1 MQRLRPR
8 TGIVLPLKCP
18 GDILADDEQPRGGH
32 RPHRKFSIQDDKPL
46 VKTYA
51 TLFWRYLRPQ
61 IRHVSLLA
69 LLVVG
74 SIGLQLINPQLV
86 RRFLDGAERGRSL
99 DELVQTGLLF
109 MALAV
114 LAQVLRVVAAYV
126 GENVAWRATNALR
139 ADLALHCLKLD
150 MDFHKRNKPGELIER
165 VDGDVNELTTFFSQ
179 LVIELGS
186 NLLLAAGVVVL
197 LWFLDWRIG
206 VTISVIAVL
215 AAVGLEIA
223 NRYVVPRWQVV
234 RQVESDLFGYLEE
247 WLNGTEEIQTNRAAT
262 YVLGRL
268 YEQMRKRW
276 RAMQSAQRLN
286 MTVMALPIVV
296 PSVAYAAA
304 YLWGD
309 ALFRNGAL
317 TVGSVYL
324 IFYYID
330 VAKGPLWGIQ
340 RQVQD
345 LQRAAASMNRVAAL
359 FDERPQLPAHGKH
372 SLPAGPLRVAFEDVS
387 FYYDDDPNTPIL
399 ADIDLTLEP
408 GRVLGLLGRTGSG
421 KTTLT
426 RLLLRFYD
434 PSGGRVYLG
443 GGEQRLLS
451 LPEVSLAS
459 LRERVGVVTQEVQ
472 LFHATVRDNL
482 TLFTDDAQDERIL
495 AALDE
500 LGLGPWLEDLPQG
513 LDTRLEAGDN
523 LSAGEA
529 QLLALGRVFLAD
541 VGLVILDEASSRLDP
556 ATEHLLERALDR
568 LLEDRTAI
576 VIAHRLS
583 TVRRADEI
591 VILEQGRIVEH
602 GERAVLAADSDSLFH
617 HLLQVGI
624 EEALA

>member
-1 MQRLRPR
+1 MR
-8 TGIVLPLKCP
+8 
-18 GDILADDEQPRGGH
+18 
-32 RPHRKFSIQDDKPL
+32 
-46 VKTYA
+46 TYA

-61 IRHVSLLA
+61 IGHVSLLT

-109 MALAV
+109 MGLAI
-114 LAQVLRVVAAYV
+114 LAQVLRVVATYV

-150 MDFHKRNKPGELIER
+150 MGFHKRNKPGELIER

-186 NLLLAAGVVVL
+186 NLLLAVGVVVL
-197 LWFLDWRIG
+197 LWLLDWRVG
-206 VTISVIAVL
+206 LTISVVAVL

-223 NRYVVPRWQVV
+223 NRYVVPRWQLV
-234 RQVESDLFGYLEE
+234 REVESDLFGYLEE
-247 WLNGTEEIQTNRAAT
+247 WLNGTEEIQTNHAGT

-268 YEQMRKRW
+268 YELMRKRW
-276 RAMQSAQRLN
+276 RAMQRAQRMN

-309 ALFRNGAL
+309 GLFRGGVL

-324 IFYYID
+324 IFYYVD

-345 LQRAAASMNRVAAL
+345 LQRAAASMNRIVAL
-359 FDERPQLPAHGKH
+359 FAERPQLPAHGKR
-372 SLPAGPLRVAFEDVS
+372 SLPGGPMRVAFEDVS
-387 FYYDDDPNTPIL
+387 FYYDDDPHTPIL
-399 ADIDLTLEP
+399 EDIDLTLEA

-434 PSGGRVYLG
+434 PNNGTICLG
-443 GGEQRLLS
+443 GDGQTLQS
-451 LPEVSLAS
+451 LPRVSLAS

-482 TLFTDDAQDERIL
+482 TLFADDVPDERIL

-500 LGLGPWLEDLPQG
+500 LGLTSWLEDLPQG

-556 ATEHLLERALDR
+556 ATEHLLEQALDR

-591 VILEQGRIVEH
+591 VILERGRIVEH
-602 GERAVLAADSDSLFH
+602 GERAVLAADADSLFH

>member
-1 MQRLRPR
+1 MR
-8 TGIVLPLKCP
+8 
-18 GDILADDEQPRGGH
+18 
-32 RPHRKFSIQDDKPL
+32 
-46 VKTYA
+46 TYA

-61 IRHVSLLA
+61 IGHVSLLT

-74 SIGLQLINPQLV
+74 SIGLQLVNPQLV

-109 MALAV
+109 MGLAI
-114 LAQVLRVVAAYV
+114 LAQVLRVVATYV

-139 ADLALHCLKLD
+139 GDLALHCLKLD
-150 MDFHKRNKPGELIER
+150 MGFHKRHKPGELIER
-165 VDGDVNELTTFFSQ
+165 VDGDVNELTTFFSE

-186 NLLLAAGVVVL
+186 NLLLAVGVVVL
-197 LWFLDWRIG
+197 LWLLDWRVG
-206 VTISVIAVL
+206 LTISVIAVL
-215 AAVGLEIA
+215 AALGLEIA
-223 NRYVVPRWQVV
+223 NRYVVPRWQLV
-234 RQVESDLFGYLEE
+234 RQVESELFGYLEE
-247 WLNGTEEIQTNRAAT
+247 WLNGTEEIQTNRAGT

-268 YEQMRKRW
+268 YELMRKRW
-276 RAMQSAQRLN
+276 RAMQSAQRMN

-309 ALFRNGAL
+309 SLFRGGVL

-324 IFYYID
+324 VFYYVD

-345 LQRAAASMNRVAAL
+345 LQRAAASMNRIVAL
-359 FDERPQLPAHGKH
+359 FAERPQLPAHGTA
-372 SLPAGPLRVAFEDVS
+372 SLPGGPMRVAFEDVA
-387 FYYDDDPNTPIL
+387 FYYDDDPHTPIL
-399 ADIDLTLEP
+399 EDIDLTLEP

-434 PSGGRVYLG
+434 PNEGTICLG
-443 GGEQRLLS
+443 ADDQTLQS

-482 TLFTDDAQDERIL
+482 TLFADDVPDERIL

-500 LGLGPWLEDLPQG
+500 LGLRPWLEELPQG

-556 ATEHLLERALDR
+556 ATEQLLEQALDR

-591 VILEQGRIVEH
+591 VILERGRIVEH
-602 GERAVLAADSDSLFH
+602 GERAVLAGDADSLFH

-624 EEALA
+624 EEALT

>member
-1 MQRLRPR
+1 MR
-8 TGIVLPLKCP
+8 
-18 GDILADDEQPRGGH
+18 
-32 RPHRKFSIQDDKPL
+32 
-46 VKTYA
+46 TYA

-61 IRHVSLLA
+61 IGHVSLLT

-109 MALAV
+109 MGLAI
-114 LAQVLRVVAAYV
+114 LAQVLRVVATYV

-150 MDFHKRNKPGELIER
+150 MGFHKRNKPGELIER

-186 NLLLAAGVVVL
+186 NLLLAVGVVVL
-197 LWFLDWRIG
+197 LWLLDWRVG
-206 VTISVIAVL
+206 LTISVVAVL

-223 NRYVVPRWQVV
+223 NRYVVPRWQLV

-247 WLNGTEEIQTNRAAT
+247 WLNGTEEIQTNHAGT

-268 YEQMRKRW
+268 YELMRKRW
-276 RAMQSAQRLN
+276 RAMQRAQRMN

-309 ALFRNGAL
+309 GLFRGGVL

-324 IFYYID
+324 IFYYVD

-345 LQRAAASMNRVAAL
+345 LQRAAASMNRIVAL
-359 FDERPQLPAHGKH
+359 FAERPQLPAHGKR
-372 SLPAGPLRVAFEDVS
+372 SLPGGPMRVAFEDVS
-387 FYYDDDPNTPIL
+387 FYYDDDPHTPIL
-399 ADIDLTLEP
+399 EDIDLTLEA

-434 PSGGRVYLG
+434 PNNGTICLG
-443 GGEQRLLS
+443 GDGQTLQS
-451 LPEVSLAS
+451 LPRVSLAS

-482 TLFTDDAQDERIL
+482 TLFADDVPDERIL

-500 LGLGPWLEDLPQG
+500 LGLTPWLEDLPQG

-556 ATEHLLERALDR
+556 ATEHLLEQALDR

-591 VILEQGRIVEH
+591 VILERGRIVEH
-602 GERAVLAADSDSLFH
+602 GERAVLAADADSLFH

>member
-1 MQRLRPR
+1 MR
-8 TGIVLPLKCP
+8 TYV
-18 GDILADDEQPRGGH
+18 
-32 RPHRKFSIQDDKPL
+32 
-46 VKTYA
+46 

-61 IRHVSLLA
+61 IGQVSLLA

-99 DELVQTGLLF
+99 DELLQTGALF
-109 MALAV
+109 MGLAV
-114 LAQVLRVVAAYV
+114 LAQLLRVVGAYV

-150 MDFHKRNKPGELIER
+150 MGFHKQHKPGELIER

-186 NLLLAAGVVVL
+186 NLLLAGGVVVL
-197 LWFLDWRIG
+197 LWLLDWRVG
-206 VTISVIAVL
+206 LTISVIAVL

-223 NRYVVPRWQVV
+223 NRYVVPRWQTV
-234 RQVESDLFGYLEE
+234 RQVESDLFGFLEE
-247 WLNGTEEIQTNRAAT
+247 WLNGTEEIQTNRAGT

-268 YEQMRKRW
+268 YELMGKRW
-276 RAMQSAQRLN
+276 RAMQSAQRMN
-286 MTVMALPIVV
+286 MTVMSLPIIV
-296 PSVAYAAA
+296 PSVAYVAA

-309 ALFRNGAL
+309 SLFRGGLL

-345 LQRAAASMNRVAAL
+345 LQRAAASINRIAAL
-359 FDERPQLPAHGKH
+359 FAEETQLSAHGEGA
-372 SLPAGPLRVAFEDVS
+372 LPDGPLRVAFQNVW
-387 FYYDDDPNTPIL
+387 FYYDDDPHTPIL
-399 ADIDLTLEP
+399 QNIDLTLKP

-434 PSGGRVYLG
+434 PSTGEICLGRDG
-443 GGEQRLLS
+443 QEMQAI
-451 LPEVSLAS
+451 PDVSLAS
-459 LRERVGVVTQEVQ
+459 LRERIGVVTQEVQ

-482 TLFTDDAQDERIL
+482 TLFENGVPDEKIL
-495 AALDE
+495 AALEE
-500 LGLGPWLEDLPQG
+500 LGLTPWLEGLPEG

-556 ATEHLLERALDR
+556 ATEHLLEQALDR
-568 LLEDRTAI
+568 LLANRTAI

-591 VILEQGRIVEH
+591 VILERGQIVEH
-602 GERAVLAADSDSLFH
+602 GERMVLATDQGSTFY